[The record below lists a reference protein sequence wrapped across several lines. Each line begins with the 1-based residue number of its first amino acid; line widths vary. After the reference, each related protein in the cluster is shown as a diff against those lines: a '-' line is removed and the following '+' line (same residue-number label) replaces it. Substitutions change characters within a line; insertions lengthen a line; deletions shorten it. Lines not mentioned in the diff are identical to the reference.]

1 MSKVST
7 ISTISPAFKKK
18 IDDAVKA
25 GRKAAKKS
33 RFFKEA
39 GEAQE
44 RILREVVPS
53 QVIESH
59 LNMDNQKKFAKR
71 FNGTKFS
78 KVDDVYMSASQQDDL
93 ASKMHR
99 ERIKANRQRM
109 QVDSSDALLSS
120 MRQNK
125 PDYSG
130 IRKANIEAKAESKIQ
145 ESAEPKILQ
154 ESSAQKI
161 SNGMKGMP
169 NRNSSNTGGVAAN
182 FTNAKAKATEKAA
195 VQGDKT
201 IFGLTG
207 KQVLGTAVG
216 GGLIFS
222 MFNRGG
228 KMSNS
233 ELYGQS
239 SPYGY

>member
-7 ISTISPAFKKK
+7 ITPAFKKK
-18 IDDAVKA
+18 FDDAVKA

-39 GEAQE
+39 GEAQG
-44 RILREVVPS
+44 RILREAVPDKIIDA
-53 QVIESH
+53 Q
-59 LNMDNQKKFAKR
+59 LNMGNQEKFAKK
-71 FNGTKFS
+71 FKGTKFS
-78 KVDDVYMSASQQDDL
+78 IVDDVYMSASQQDDL
-93 ASKMHR
+93 ASKMHK

-109 QVDSSDALLSS
+109 QADSSDTLLSS
-120 MRQNK
+120 MRQDK

-130 IRKANIEAKAESKIQ
+130 IRKANIEAKAESKI
-145 ESAEPKILQ
+145 LQ

-161 SNGMKGMP
+161 RNGIKGMP

-182 FTNAKAKATEKAA
+182 FTDGKAKATEKAA

>member
-7 ISTISPAFKKK
+7 ISPVFKKK

-130 IRKANIEAKAESKIQ
+130 IRKANIEAKAE
-145 ESAEPKILQ
+145 PKILQ

>member
-7 ISTISPAFKKK
+7 ISTISPVFKKK

-99 ERIKANRQRM
+99 ERIKAKRQRM

-130 IRKANIEAKAESKIQ
+130 IRKANIEAK
-145 ESAEPKILQ
+145 AEPKILQ